1 MPSSTGLSCYGVLLP
16 TALLGTFAWATE
28 SMPTRL
34 YEVTTETVM
43 PHLEENLRYSNTHGK
58 QCLAHQ
64 DLAVAFPILSHAA
77 LKGCKLEP
85 ESVQD
90 DIESYLLVCEGGYGT
105 TGSATWRLGAQPIR
119 GTLVV
124 KLGGKNMT
132 FYQRVTATPVG
143 ECTSGAQ

>member
-1 MPSSTGLSCYGVLLP
+1 LSCCGGLL
-16 TALLGTFAWATE
+16 AVVLLGTLAWAAE
-28 SMPTRL
+28 LMPPRL

-77 LKGCKLEP
+77 LKGCKLER
-85 ESVQD
+85 ESLLD

-105 TGSATWRLGAQPIR
+105 TGSATWRLGTHPIR

-143 ECTSGAQ
+143 ECASEAK